1 MLTEILIFIL
11 TIIIFIPVCLYI
23 GYRLLKHF
31 GYQIVEIKNSENN
44 NENDVNYTDL
54 IDH

>member
-23 GYRLLKHF
+23 GYRLLKHL
-31 GYQIVEIKNSENN
+31 GYQIVEINKDKNDEN
-44 NENDVNYTDL
+44 NDVNYTDL